1 MSELLQDRVAVV
13 TGGARGIGKAIVE
26 DLVRHGAK
34 VVIADNGTGI
44 DGNGADPGP
53 ATALAAALGDRAI
66 AFTESVAS
74 PSAARAAVAAARDTF
89 GALDILVNNAA
100 ILRDAF
106 VFKGDPGDWDAVLRN
121 NLSAA
126 FYLIAAAT
134 PAMREQVKAE
144 RPPGR
149 LVSIVSTAGMY
160 GNYGQAS
167 YGSAKAGLIGLTRI
181 AALDLARAGVTANA
195 VAPFAAT
202 RVTDIIQPANEAQ
215 AAYKARAMKVS
226 PAHVATFVSYLCAPA
241 AAGISGQIF
250 GVRGREVF
258 LFSQPRPVARLVNET
273 ADWTPETL
281 AEAIEAGDFADNYST
296 LTTDLETFN
305 TDPIV

>member
-1 MSELLQDRVAVV
+1 MSELLQDRVALV

-74 PSAARAAVAAARDTF
+74 PSAARAVVAAARETF

-134 PAMREQVKAE
+134 PAMREQVKAA

-226 PAHVATFVSYLCAPA
+226 PTHVATFVSYLCGPA
-241 AAGISGQIF
+241 ASSISGQIF

-258 LFSQPRPVARLVNET
+258 LFSQPRPVARLVNEA
-273 ADWTPETL
+273 ADWTPESL
-281 AEAIEAGDFADNYST
+281 AEAIEAGDFTDNYSA

>member
-1 MSELLQDRVAVV
+1 M
-13 TGGARGIGKAIVE
+13 
-26 DLVRHGAK
+26 H
-34 VVIADNGTGI
+34 
-44 DGNGADPGP
+44 NGADPGP
-53 ATALAAALGDRAI
+53 ATELAAALGDRAI

-160 GNYGQAS
+160 GNFGQAS

-215 AAYKARAMKVS
+215 AAYKDTTGKSAGRGIGPGCGSAISHLPCLVH
-226 PAHVATFVSYLCAPA
+226 P
-241 AAGISGQIF
+241 GISA
-250 GVRGREVF
+250 RCWPREH
-258 LFSQPRPVARLVNET
+258 A
-273 ADWTPETL
+273 
-281 AEAIEAGDFADNYST
+281 
-296 LTTDLETFN
+296 TD
-305 TDPIV
+305 

>member
-1 MSELLQDRVAVV
+1 MSDLLRDRVAVV

-26 DLVRHGAK
+26 DLVAHGAK
-34 VVIADNGTGI
+34 VVIADSGTGI
-44 DGNGADPGP
+44 DGTGADPGP
-53 ATALAAALGDRAI
+53 AADLAAALGGRAV

-74 PSAARAAVAAARDTF
+74 PGAARAAVEAARDGF

-126 FYLIAAAT
+126 YYLIAAAT
-134 PAMREQVKAE
+134 PVMRDQVKAD

-181 AALDLARAGVTANA
+181 AALDLARAGVTANS

-202 RVTDIIQPANEAQ
+202 RVTDIIQPANDAQ
-215 AAYKARAMKVS
+215 AAYKARALKVS
-226 PAHVATFVSYLCAPA
+226 PAHVAAFVSYLCSPA

-258 LFSQPRPVARLVNET
+258 LFSQPRPAARLVNEA

-281 AEAIEAGDFADNYST
+281 AAAIDGSDFADKYSA
-296 LTTDLETFN
+296 LTTDLESFN